1 MIRRVHRL
9 LCNAGGPNHR
19 NTAEK
24 LSEDAQRSQRLWD
37 SLIPERNIGLT
48 HPMFAVLFV
57 LTVSLHL
64 YNKNQDEKREEELK
78 AARLAK
84 QASKQN

>member
-1 MIRRVHRL
+1 MIRRVHRFL
-9 LCNAGGPNHR
+9 RNSGGPNQR
-19 NTAEK
+19 QTTEK

-57 LTVSLHL
+57 LTASLHF
-64 YNKNQDEKREEELK
+64 YNKSQDEKREEELK
-78 AARLAK
+78 AARLAR
-84 QASKQN
+84 QASKEN